1 MKLKPDKKQMTWGIT
16 IFLTAV
22 ASLLFYYLL
31 FHGGNISKGIHSV
44 SNAMM
49 AILYGI
55 IIAYVMSPTLNFI
68 EKKMLIPIYGRRG
81 ITFENHANLRKRKQ
95 MRKIS
100 VFFTMAFLIL
110 ILYALLAVIIPQ
122 LVKSLQEIIYNFP
135 IYINNV
141 NKYANKYLASNPS
154 VAGTVDDLLDHATD
168 RINDYI
174 KNSVVPN
181 MSSII
186 QIVSRRFVDLIKGIF
201 NWIIGMIVAV
211 YLLNSKEIFCG
222 QGKKMAYAFFKED
235 IANEIVSAFRFVHY
249 TFIGFITGK
258 IVDSIIIGL
267 MCFAGTMFLNIPYP
281 VLISVIVGV
290 TNIIPFFGPYIGAIV
305 GSILLVMINPVSALV
320 YLIFVIVLQQFD
332 GNILGPKILGDSTGL
347 SSFWVIFSIML
358 FGSMFG
364 FVGWIVGVPVF
375 AVFYAFVRRV
385 TNHYLKKRGMQTDT
399 GSYIEVAYV
408 EEGSFKPLSD
418 LDNTRYNAQKPESS
432 WKKIFHIRKHG

>member
-141 NKYANKYLASNPS
+141 NKS
-154 VAGTVDDLLDHATD
+154 
-168 RINDYI
+168 
-174 KNSVVPN
+174 
-181 MSSII
+181 MS
-186 QIVSRRFVDLIKGIF
+186 
-201 NWIIGMIVAV
+201 
-211 YLLNSKEIFCG
+211 
-222 QGKKMAYAFFKED
+222 
-235 IANEIVSAFRFVHY
+235 
-249 TFIGFITGK
+249 
-258 IVDSIIIGL
+258 
-267 MCFAGTMFLNIPYP
+267 
-281 VLISVIVGV
+281 
-290 TNIIPFFGPYIGAIV
+290 
-305 GSILLVMINPVSALV
+305 
-320 YLIFVIVLQQFD
+320 
-332 GNILGPKILGDSTGL
+332 
-347 SSFWVIFSIML
+347 FS
-358 FGSMFG
+358 
-364 FVGWIVGVPVF
+364 
-375 AVFYAFVRRV
+375 
-385 TNHYLKKRGMQTDT
+385 
-399 GSYIEVAYV
+399 
-408 EEGSFKPLSD
+408 
-418 LDNTRYNAQKPESS
+418 
-432 WKKIFHIRKHG
+432 